1 MVLRTR
7 TVVIAAAA
15 LALLGGGIWFGV
27 PLVRGKLIIPASVMR
42 LDIVQTIVATGRVET
57 PSVVSLGM
65 ASGGTVNAVAAAE
78 GDRVAKG
85 DILVAV
91 DDSDARAALEQAQA
105 AVHQSE
111 AKLVQIGGNG
121 LANARESLAQATAT
135 LQNTQQK
142 YERVSRLA
150 VSGLVSDATLDDAK
164 QARDIASSQARN
176 AEAAVAAASPKG
188 ADFLF
193 AQSVLDQSKALAR
206 ASEIK
211 LGNTRLLA
219 PADGMVISR
228 TVEVGM
234 FVQPGAALIEFAP
247 AIPKRLVL
255 LVDERNLGKIKL
267 GLAAIASP
275 DAYPD
280 ERFDAV
286 LSFIHPIIDSD
297 RGSFE
302 VKLDVPN
309 PPALLKEGM
318 TVSVDIEI
326 VRRDN
331 ALVLDTSA
339 IRDANSAKPHVF
351 AIVGGMVVDKF
362 IEIGASGGG
371 KSEIISGLA
380 DGDLVVPPSLTTI
393 AAGQKVRT
401 APIVTP

>member
-91 DDSDARAALEQAQA
+91 DDSDVRAALEQAQA